1 MTATAQPARSQSSSA
16 TFMDR
21 FRGLAKKKTSA
32 FRKRLSACI
41 NAGVDK
47 GPTEQPSSVRD
58 FLSCAPGVRQSQP
71 RVTPVRKVSARP
83 QSEYLPELHFDRKS
97 NNSLAN
103 ISEMSAGLSSQFSG
117 SEVSLPSSV
126 AAPGWEIPPADL
138 IADRE
143 YKAYLPHSH
152 RRNAIVFESPDDL
165 EQFRTFEHG
174 PVELGANAMPPGTR
188 NQQHR
193 AKMNLLP
200 RPGAANHIAELSAS
214 GQSATTV
221 ESTRLPLAHS
231 HGCQYKP
238 YPGTVVDK
246 PVSYIIPALQAGYV
260 GGVPPNLRA
269 GHVRHFSDS
278 TNGAHSQHDA
288 TKQTSREHYSWP
300 LIDFQEEMFLNTDPS
315 RAGFVNWHRR
325 FPKHQEPRIPSMD
338 FSEGKLQEEVSAML
352 GNLQVEERAA
362 DGRSGF
368 VSPVSPLDRTVH
380 EMEAAAANT
389 RHAPFIPRN
398 GSHPGEMVELEG
410 TRYVTNLP
418 SRRQQ
423 TLSPVSP
430 VSSDGARVSHHEYNW
445 PRFSEVQRYE
455 DPAEEYSRRY
465 RDRRRDMRRE
475 RVVESKAE
483 QQLQRRQNK

>member
-71 RVTPVRKVSARP
+71 RVTPVRKVSAHP

-165 EQFRTFEHG
+165 EQFRTIEHG

-200 RPGAANHIAELSAS
+200 RPGAANHIAELPAS

-231 HGCQYKP
+231 NGGQYKP
-238 YPGTVVDK
+238 YPGTVVNK
-246 PVSYIIPALQAGYV
+246 P
-260 GGVPPNLRA
+260 
-269 GHVRHFSDS
+269 
-278 TNGAHSQHDA
+278 HDA

>member
-138 IADRE
+138 IADR
-143 YKAYLPHSH
+143 
-152 RRNAIVFESPDDL
+152 
-165 EQFRTFEHG
+165 
-174 PVELGANAMPPGTR
+174 TR

-246 PVSYIIPALQAGYV
+246 P
-260 GGVPPNLRA
+260 
-269 GHVRHFSDS
+269 
-278 TNGAHSQHDA
+278 HDA